1 MQAQS
6 RWFLLFLVVIGLLV
20 VAIWPRSTST
30 ETHSS
35 TRPQVPPAAQADE
48 DRVDSGF
55 FLEVR
60 GSSGFPVLWPRQYR
74 PLEENSW
81 ESKRRVLARILWST
95 SVQRC
100 PGSRP

>member
-55 FLEVR
+55 
-60 GSSGFPVLWPRQYR
+60 SSTP
-74 PLEENSW
+74 
-81 ESKRRVLARILWST
+81 A
-95 SVQRC
+95 
-100 PGSRP
+100 PGTAL